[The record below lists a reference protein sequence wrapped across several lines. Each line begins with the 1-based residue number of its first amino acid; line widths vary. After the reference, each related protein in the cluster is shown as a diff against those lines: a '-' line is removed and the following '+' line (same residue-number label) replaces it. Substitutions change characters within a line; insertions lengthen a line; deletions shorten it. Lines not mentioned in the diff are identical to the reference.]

1 MTVSPLAEG
10 RLGAVIVHTN
20 ITERKQAEE
29 QIRNLAYYDSLT
41 RLPNRRMLD
50 ERLLQALASS
60 QRTRQYGALML
71 LDLDNFKPLNDTHGH
86 GVGDLLLIEVAARLV
101 ASIREVDTV
110 ARLGGDE
117 FVVVLGGLSAHTH
130 LAQPQAIAVAEKIRL
145 ALARPYHLKAPQ
157 PDAPA
162 RTIEHH
168 CAASIGVT
176 LWAGWGSASPQEI
189 LKQADDAMYQAKE
202 SGRNTIHFSPP
213 GMFPPES
220 APLAGTP

>member
-60 QRTRQYGALML
+60 QRARQYGALML

-117 FVVVLGGLSAHTH
+117 FVVVLGGLSAHTR
-130 LAQPQAIAVAEKIRL
+130 LANRRPSPWQKIRL
-145 ALARPYHLKAPQ
+145 ALARPYHLKAPSQ
-157 PDAPA
+157 TRLRAPSSTTAPPASAALCGRAGAAPA
-162 RTIEHH
+162 PKRSSSRQTMR
-168 CAASIGVT
+168 CTRQSRAATPSISRRPVC
-176 LWAGWGSASPQEI
+176 SP
-189 LKQADDAMYQAKE
+189 LRA
-202 SGRNTIHFSPP
+202 RPWRVR
-213 GMFPPES
+213 
-220 APLAGTP
+220 